1 MSKNFR
7 PFCGTRNR
15 AFSLVELLVVIGI
28 IALLIAFLL
37 PAVRRSREDAQR
49 VACASQMKQIGF
61 AFMSYS
67 RAYHDSMP
75 AWSGWHVY
83 PHGSSPY
90 DEPGLGWV
98 EQLEHDL
105 SPISPV
111 YNCPSFPARFYNYF
125 IEAEWAGVNGRHST
139 RWSDIKLSSNFMILG
154 ECTQPTLY
162 PPPYGTH
169 DNPTNDDDR
178 DDFSGPALLFPDEG
192 GFLMHRAGDNILFA
206 DLHVDCLKSFDPL
219 ELTFHPKRMRSWEQV
234 KDDGPD
240 QPIPGTP

>member
-1 MSKNFR
+1 MRKSIYTSG
-7 PFCGTRNR
+7 GTRHHG
-15 AFSLVELLVVIGI
+15 FSLVEILVVLGI
-28 IALLIAFLL
+28 ITILTAFLL

-67 RAYHDSMP
+67 RAYHDSLP

-98 EQLEHDL
+98 EEMEHDL
-105 SPISPV
+105 SPTSAV

-125 IEAEWAGVNGRHST
+125 IEAEWAGVNGRHSIK
-139 RWSDIKLSSNFMILG
+139 WSDIKLSSNYIILG

-192 GFLMHRAGDNILFA
+192 GFLMHRAGDNILYA
-206 DLHVDCLKSFDPL
+206 DLHVDCLKSYDPMV
-219 ELTFHPKRMRSWEQV
+219 LTFHPKRMRSWEQV
-234 KDDGPD
+234 KEEGPD
-240 QPIPGTP
+240 QPIASTP